1 MGDGMRLEGDPTSTP
16 GSLAAKMLGPRPT
29 LCVSLILNDPVLA
42 REVEEAGADG
52 IKLHLN
58 LNHPHANV
66 TIGSLEEEA
75 DNLAAVIDALS
86 VPVGIVPRGSTG
98 TTPAEVLE
106 YARLGFSFVDLYGH
120 VMAASLLSVPGIG
133 KWVAPK
139 VGHVHASLEAL
150 SHTHGVDV
158 VEASFLPQAEY
169 GAPLTVDDLV
179 SLRMAI
185 GALGGRKPLVLP
197 TDRRLTPEDVPV
209 LVGNGID
216 NLLIGY
222 AVTGA
227 GADTVPAATERF
239 RRVLDEAAA

>member
-1 MGDGMRLEGDPTSTP
+1 MGDGMRNEAAFALAPDP
-16 GSLAAKMLGPRPT
+16 LAARMLGPQPT
-29 LCVSLILNDPVLA
+29 LCVSLIVNDPVLA

-75 DNLAAVIDALS
+75 DSLAAVIDAVS

-98 TTPAEVLE
+98 TTPAEVEE
-106 YARLGFSFVDLYGH
+106 YARLGFAFIDLYSH

-139 VGHVHASLEAL
+139 VGHVHATLEAL

-169 GAPLTVDDLV
+169 GAPLAVDDLV
-179 SLRMAI
+179 VLRMAMH
-185 GALGGRKPLVLP
+185 ALGGRKPLVLP

-239 RRVLDEAAA
+239 RRALDGATA